1 MAQKADARG
10 ERAERQGVSAARFQQ
25 SRRSLL
31 VGDKLWTVLHAL
43 RRLILPRAGKVFKE
57 RDIASDVADAIV
69 VRFHW

>member
-1 MAQKADARG
+1 M
-10 ERAERQGVSAARFQQ
+10 
-25 SRRSLL
+25 L
-31 VGDKLWTVLHAL
+31 V

>member
-1 MAQKADARG
+1 LAISFGPFYM
-10 ERAERQGVSAARFQQ
+10 
-25 SRRSLL
+25 L
-31 VGDKLWTVLHAL
+31 V

>member
-1 MAQKADARG
+1 MAQKADVVA
-10 ERAERQGVSAARFQQ
+10 SAGSAKVFPPLDSS
-25 SRRSLL
+25 SRVAACWLAISFGPFYML
-31 VGDKLWTVLHAL
+31 V